1 MIRRLLRPTTLLSL
15 LIVLIAAVMALA
27 PGLLASGDPL
37 AGATGDRLQAPSL
50 AHLFG
55 TDALGRD
62 VYTRTVHGA
71 FLSLAAATAAVLVGG
86 IAGGAIGL
94 VCGALRG
101 RIGGAVDFVV
111 MRFVDV
117 LIAVPG
123 ILLALIVVAT
133 LGFGPWSIALGV
145 GFGAA
150 GSFARVMRA
159 QVLRVR
165 GEEYVEAA
173 STLGVRPLT
182 VLGRHILP
190 NAMRPVLAMAALELG
205 TAILSVST
213 ISFLGFGV
221 QPPSPEWGAL
231 VSDGRDYIATAWWL
245 TVLPG
250 TVIVYV
256 VLAGTRRALGIGVER

>member
-1 MIRRLLRPTTLLSL
+1 MRARLLRPTTLLSL
-15 LIVLIAAVMALA
+15 AIVALAAVMALA
-27 PGLLASGDPL
+27 PQLLAPGDPL
-37 AGATGDRLQAPSL
+37 AGDPSVRLLAPGGG
-50 AHLFG
+50 HLFG

-62 VYTRTVHGA
+62 VYTRVVHGA

-86 IAGGAIGL
+86 LVGGAVGL

-101 RIGGAVDFVV
+101 RVGRVVDFIV

-133 LGFGPWSIALGV
+133 LGFGAWSIALGV
-145 GFGAA
+145 GLGAA

-173 STLGVRPLT
+173 STLGVSPLA

-213 ISFLGFGV
+213 ISFLGFGA
-221 QPPSPEWGAL
+221 QPPAPEWGAL

-250 TVIVYV
+250 AVIVCV
-256 VLAGTRRALGIGVER
+256 VLAVTRIARVIGVER

>member
-1 MIRRLLRPTTLLSL
+1 MMHRLTRPATLVSL
-15 LIVLIAAVMALA
+15 AIVIVAVLMAVV
-27 PGLLASGDPL
+27 PGLLAPGDPL
-37 AGATGDRLQAPSL
+37 AGDTSQSLASPRLQ
-50 AHLFG
+50 HLFG

-62 VYTRTVHGA
+62 VYTRVVHGA
-71 FLSLAAATAAVLVGG
+71 WLSLAAAVSAVAVGG
-86 IAGGAIGL
+86 VVGTLVGL

-101 RIGGAVDFVV
+101 RVGSAISFVV

-133 LGFGPWSIALGV
+133 LGFGPWSVALGV
-145 GFGAA
+145 GLGAA

-165 GEEYVEAA
+165 GTEYVEAA
-173 STLGVRPLT
+173 ATLGVRPATTLF
-182 VLGRHILP
+182 RHILP
-190 NAMRPVLAMAALELG
+190 NAIRPVLSMAALEVG

-213 ISFLGFGV
+213 ISFLGFGA
-221 QPPSPEWGAL
+221 QPPAPEWGSL
-231 VSDGRDYIATAWWL
+231 VSEGRDYLATSWWL

-250 TVIVYV
+250 AVIVCV
-256 VLAGTRRALGIGVER
+256 VLAMTRLARVIGDER